1 MSQDQEKKIPST
13 VPVLLKK
20 EMESSYL
27 SYAMSVIV
35 SRALPDVRDGL
46 KPVHRR
52 ILYAMREANL
62 DFNKPHRKS
71 ARVVGDVMGKYH
83 PHGDSAIYQ
92 SLARMAQ
99 TFSMRVPLIDGQ
111 GNFGSMDGDDPA
123 AMRYTEA
130 RLTEPAHFILHDINK
145 ETVDFV
151 PNYDEST
158 KEPVVLPAA
167 FPNLLLNGAGGIA
180 VGLATNIPPHNPQ
193 EIIDAC
199 HLLID
204 QPDATAE
211 DVLEI
216 VKGPDFP
223 TGGQIL
229 GISNIRQALLRG
241 QGSIPMR
248 GKVMIEEEKL
258 TSRIVITEIP
268 FQVNKARLVEQ
279 IALLAKNNI
288 TPHIADLRD
297 ESDRN
302 GVRVVVDVK
311 RSGDPNVL
319 LNLLYKHTSLQT
331 SFGVNMVALHDKKPQ
346 IMPLFD
352 MLHAFINFREEVVR
366 NRTQF
371 DLRKAKERAHIILGL
386 MVAVSYL
393 DTVIRIVRGAS
404 DTKEARTKLMQ
415 ESFVITPKLREVI
428 KNEIADN
435 VEQYSLS
442 EAQAQ
447 AILDLRLQRLT
458 GLEQQKLLDEWQELC
473 ARITHLLHLLSNR
486 PALMQLIKDE
496 LNHFKERF
504 ATPRKTEVIAHSTT
518 ASEEDL
524 IKEEIMVVTLTYGG
538 YIKRVPLDQY
548 RLQRRGGKGR
558 SGMAIYEDDF
568 VRQVFVESTHTR
580 LLCFSSRG
588 IVYTIKVYQLPE
600 GSPAARGKAFVN
612 LLPLAKDEHIATVMP
627 IKEDAEKPFVCFA
640 TKQGFVR
647 RNSLA
652 DFQNIRSNGK
662 IAIKLQENDELL
674 WVDSCNDKQDLFLST
689 RNGRCVR
696 FNVTS
701 LRLFQGRNS
710 VGVHGIQLNPG
721 DEVISAT
728 TLISSPFSTDQ
739 HTEYLQN
746 HITKEL
752 SEDHPFYTMQQH
764 EQFILSISQKGFG
777 KRTSSFAYRCTSR
790 NCKGIA
796 NMNTTPKTGLL
807 TASFPVTHDAQLVLI
822 TSQGQMIRSHVTD
835 IRIAAR
841 STQGVK
847 LFDIPSGEKVVSA
860 VAFALDVDQDDEDD
874 TSDTTTEQD
883 APNTDQADTPIHNA
897 TEVSPSGD
905 PQ

>member
-1 MSQDQEKKIPST
+1 MEPQDKKENKI
-13 VPVLLKK
+13 VPTLLKQ
-20 EMESSYL
+20 EMETSYL

-83 PHGDSAIYQ
+83 PHGDAAIYQ

-99 TFSMRVPLIDGQ
+99 TFSMRMPLIDGQ
-111 GNFGSMDGDDPA
+111 GNFGSMDGDEPA

-130 RLTEPAHFILHDINK
+130 RLAEAAHYMLHDINK
-145 ETVDFV
+145 DTVAFM

-167 FPNLLLNGAGGIA
+167 FPNLLINGAGGIA
-180 VGLATNIPPHNPQ
+180 VGLATNIPPHNPG

-199 HLLID
+199 KLLID
-204 QPDATAE
+204 NPDAQDE
-211 DVLEI
+211 DILEI

-223 TGGQIL
+223 TGGEIL
-229 GISNIRQALLRG
+229 GTTTIKNALLKG
-241 QGSIPMR
+241 HGSIPMR
-248 GKVMIEEEKL
+248 GKTSIEEDKNS
-258 TSRIVITEIP
+258 SRIVITEVP

-279 IALLAKNNI
+279 IALLAKNG
-288 TPHIADLRD
+288 TTQHIADLRD

-302 GVRVVVDVK
+302 GVRVVVELK
-311 RSGDPNVL
+311 RTGDPHIL

-346 IMPLFD
+346 VMPLRA
-352 MLHAFINFREEVVR
+352 MLEAFVAFREEVVR

-371 DLRKAKERAHIILGL
+371 DLRKAKERAHIIIGL
-386 MVAVSYL
+386 MVAVDHL
-393 DTVIRIVRGAS
+393 DHVIHIIRSSADAKI
-404 DTKEARTKLMQ
+404 ARERLMQ
-415 ESFVITPKLREVI
+415 EKFAVTQNLRDII
-428 KNEIADN
+428 KNEVAEGTN
-435 VEQYSLS
+435 TYALS

-458 GLEQQKLLDEWQELC
+458 GLEQQKLQEEWQELC
-473 ARITHLLHLLSNR
+473 ERITNLLHLLSNR
-486 PALMQLIKDE
+486 PALLNLIKEE
-496 LNHFKERF
+496 LSAFQERF
-504 ATPRKTEVIAHSTT
+504 ATPRKTTVIEHLSS
-518 ASEEDL
+518 ASEEEL
-524 IKEEIMVVTLTYGG
+524 IKEETMVVTLTYAG
-538 YIKRVPLDQY
+538 YIKRVPLEQY

-558 SGMAIYEDDF
+558 SGMSTYDDDF
-568 VRQVFVESTHTR
+568 VNQVFVESTHTR

-588 IVYTIKVYQLPE
+588 IVYALKVYQLPS
-600 GSPAARGKAFVN
+600 GSPTSRGKAFIN
-612 LLPLAKDEHIATVMP
+612 LLPLAQGEHIATVMP
-627 IKEDAEKPFVCFA
+627 VSQATEDPFIFFA
-640 TKQGFVR
+640 TKQGFAR
-647 RNSLA
+647 RNALS
-652 DFQNIRSNGK
+652 DFDNIRSNGK

-674 WVDSCNDKQDLFLST
+674 WVSACNDNQDIFLST

-696 FNVTS
+696 FNTTD

-710 VGVHGIQLNPG
+710 VGVRGIQLIPG
-721 DEVISAT
+721 DEVISAA
-728 TLISSPFSTDQ
+728 TLIRSPYSSEE
-739 HTEYLQN
+739 HTQYLAK
-746 HITKEL
+746 HITKPL
-752 SEDHPFYTMQQH
+752 SESHALHAMQKH
-764 EQFILSISQKGFG
+764 EQFILSISQRGFG

-807 TASFPVTHDAQLVLI
+807 TASFPVTHNDQLVLI
-822 TSQGQMIRSHVTD
+822 TSQGQIIRSHVKD

-841 STQGVK
+841 STQGVR
-847 LFDIPSGEKVVSA
+847 LFDIPKGERVVSA
-860 VAFALDVDQDDEDD
+860 VSFSLDEEEDD
-874 TSDTTTEQD
+874 DSS
-883 APNTDQADTPIHNA
+883 NT
-897 TEVSPSGD
+897 